1 MTRVRIILGEAGRLW
16 RDLNIWAKAF
26 VVWTVLGHSLYW
38 DVMNQHAHSPG
49 PYRAPEKVAVRKTV
63 VAVRGLG
70 SVVLFG
76 LALFVG
82 TRKEQN
88 EAKVQQD

>member
-1 MTRVRIILGEAGRLW
+1 MTRLRKIVGEAGRLW
-16 RDLNIWAKAF
+16 RGLNIWAKAF
-26 VVWTVLGHSLYW
+26 VVWTILGRSLYW
-38 DVMNQHAHSPG
+38 DVMDQHANSPG
-49 PYRAPEKVAVRKTV
+49 PYRAPHKVAVRKTI

-82 TRKEQN
+82 TRNEQH
-88 EAKVQQD
+88 ETKAPR